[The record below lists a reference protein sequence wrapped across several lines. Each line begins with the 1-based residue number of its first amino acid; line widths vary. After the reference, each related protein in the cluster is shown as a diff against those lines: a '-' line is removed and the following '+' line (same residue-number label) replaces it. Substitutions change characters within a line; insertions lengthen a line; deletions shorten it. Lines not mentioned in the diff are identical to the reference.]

1 MIFESYHGTSSGGK
15 SDTSWTNTWELENR
29 RHGVVL
35 TGITSPPCPGA
46 FLGKMSTWC
55 CPVACAKLCKSNTTN
70 MRWKFLAETQLARQG
85 KRLCMGWNYDWT
97 NSPKAN
103 IIITVYKLWVK
114 FIHKLNFF
122 FVLALY
128 LPYVGCPRCRNSWSC
143 TNLTL
148 RRVADI
154 NR

>member
-70 MRWKFLAETQLARQG
+70 MRWKFLAETQLVG
-85 KRLCMGWNYDWT
+85 KAKVYAWVETTIGPTLQKQTLSSLYINFEWNSSTNWT
-97 NSPKAN
+97 FFLFLLSICHMSGAPGAV
-103 IIITVYKLWVK
+103 TVEVVQ
-114 FIHKLNFF
+114 I
-122 FVLALY
+122 
-128 LPYVGCPRCRNSWSC
+128 
-143 TNLTL
+143 
-148 RRVADI
+148 
-154 NR
+154 

>member
-85 KRLCMGWNYDWT
+85 KSLCMGWNYDWN
-97 NSPKAN
+97 NSPKQTFSSLC
-103 IIITVYKLWVK
+103 I
-114 FIHKLNFF
+114 NFEWNSSTNWTF
-122 FVLALY
+122 LCSCSL
-128 LPYVGCPRCRNSWSC
+128 LLCVGCRCRSSWIC
-143 TNLTL
+143 TTILTVC
-148 RRVADI
+148 RVADS